1 MLWYERV
8 PLPSISTN
16 ATHGTAWTNT
26 ISVDDMAAVV
36 AQFRLGAEIPG
47 FRSFFPLPLC
57 HIGCPTRLFATD
69 MPAMP
74 SSPRSDMETDL
85 TKLSSPRIFL
95 VRMLVFLVLCALIGI
110 VLYKQIVVA
119 FFANPGLN
127 ALIGAVL
134 LIGII
139 LSFRQVIRLYPEV
152 RWVNNFRIADP
163 GLAVDRRP
171 TLLAP
176 MAAILGGERSGRMS
190 ISQQTMRH
198 LLDSIATRLDEARD
212 ISRYMTGL
220 LVFLGLLGTFW
231 GLIET
236 VGSVGKVIDGLKVG
250 GDAGALFDTL
260 KEGLAAPLGGMGISF
275 SSSLFGLAG
284 SLILGFLDL
293 QSSQAQNRFYTD
305 LEDWLATT
313 VREYSSGDGGAV
325 AVAGGSGNLQHAI
338 ERLRVAVE
346 EGAGTRGT
354 TAAMANLAEA
364 IQGLVA
370 HMRTEQQMIREWAD
384 GQGEQNREI
393 KRLLERLARQPEKS

>member
-1 MLWYERV
+1 
-8 PLPSISTN
+8 
-16 ATHGTAWTNT
+16 
-26 ISVDDMAAVV
+26 
-36 AQFRLGAEIPG
+36 
-47 FRSFFPLPLC
+47 
-57 HIGCPTRLFATD
+57 
-69 MPAMP
+69 
-74 SSPRSDMETDL
+74 
-85 TKLSSPRIFL
+85 
-95 VRMLVFLVLCALIGI
+95 
-110 VLYKQIVVA
+110 
-119 FFANPGLN
+119 
-127 ALIGAVL
+127 
-134 LIGII
+134 
-139 LSFRQVIRLYPEV
+139 VIRLYPEV
-152 RWVNNFRIADP
+152 AWVNNFRIADP
-163 GLAVDRRP
+163 GLAIDRHP

-176 MAAILGGERSGRMS
+176 MAAILGGERSGRMI

-305 LEDWLATT
+305 LEDWLAST
-313 VREYSSGDGGAV
+313 VRGYSGEAAGPAGELQGAV
-325 AVAGGSGNLQHAI
+325 
-338 ERLRVAVE
+338 ERLRQSLE
-346 EGAGTRGT
+346 EGGGGRGT
-354 TAAMANLAEA
+354 TTAMANLAEA

>member
-1 MLWYERV
+1 M
-8 PLPSISTN
+8 
-16 ATHGTAWTNT
+16 
-26 ISVDDMAAVV
+26 
-36 AQFRLGAEIPG
+36 EIE
-47 FRSFFPLPLC
+47 L
-57 HIGCPTRLFATD
+57 A
-69 MPAMP
+69 
-74 SSPRSDMETDL
+74 
-85 TKLSSPRIFL
+85 KLSSPRIFL
-95 VRMLVFLVLCALIGI
+95 VRMLVFLVLCALVAV
-110 VLYKQIVVA
+110 VLYKQIVLA

-134 LIGII
+134 FIGTI

-152 RWVNNFRIADP
+152 AWVNNFRIADP
-163 GLAVDRRP
+163 GLAVERHP

-176 MAAILGGERSGRMS
+176 MAAILGGERTGRMT

-305 LEDWLATT
+305 LEDWLAST
-313 VREYSSGDGGAV
+313 VRGYSGEAASGGGVPTGELQAV
-325 AVAGGSGNLQHAI
+325 I
-338 ERLRVAVE
+338 ERLRHTLE
-346 EGAGTRGT
+346 EGGASRGT

-393 KRLLERLARQPEKS
+393 KKLLERLARQPEKS

>member
-1 MLWYERV
+1 
-8 PLPSISTN
+8 
-16 ATHGTAWTNT
+16 
-26 ISVDDMAAVV
+26 
-36 AQFRLGAEIPG
+36 
-47 FRSFFPLPLC
+47 
-57 HIGCPTRLFATD
+57 
-69 MPAMP
+69 MP
-74 SSPRSDMETDL
+74 SGTSPRSSMDIEY
-85 TKLSSPRIFL
+85 TKLSSPSVFL
-95 VRMLVFLVLCALIGI
+95 VRMLVFLVLCALVGV
-110 VLYKQIVVA
+110 VLYKQIIQA

-127 ALIGAVL
+127 ALIGGVL
-134 LIGII
+134 FIGII
-139 LSFRQVIRLYPEV
+139 LAFRQVIRLYPEV
-152 RWVNNFRIADP
+152 SWVNNFRIADP
-163 GLAVDRRP
+163 GLAPARHP
-171 TLLAP
+171 KLLAP
-176 MAAILGGERSGRMS
+176 MAAILGGERSGRMT
-190 ISQQTMRH
+190 ISQTTMRH

-250 GDAGALFDTL
+250 GDSGALFDTL

-313 VREYSSGDGGAV
+313 VREYGSGGEV
-325 AVAGGSGNLQHAI
+325 AVAAGGGGGVASGELQAAV
-338 ERLRVAVE
+338 ERLRSVLE
-346 EGAGTRGT
+346 EGSGSASRGT
-354 TAAMANLAEA
+354 TAAMASLAEA
-364 IQGLVA
+364 IQALVS

-393 KRLLERLARQPEKS
+393 RRLLERIARQPEKS

>member
-1 MLWYERV
+1 
-8 PLPSISTN
+8 
-16 ATHGTAWTNT
+16 
-26 ISVDDMAAVV
+26 MAS
-36 AQFRLGAEIPG
+36 GP
-47 FRSFFPLPLC
+47 
-57 HIGCPTRLFATD
+57 
-69 MPAMP
+69 
-74 SSPRSDMETDL
+74 SPRSAMEIEL

-95 VRMLVFLVLCALIGI
+95 VRMLVFLMLCSLVAV
-110 VLYKQIVVA
+110 VLYKQIVLA

-127 ALIGAVL
+127 ALIGLVL
-134 LIGII
+134 LIGTI
-139 LSFRQVIRLYPEV
+139 LAFRQVIRLYPEV
-152 RWVNNFRIADP
+152 SWVNNFRIADP
-163 GLAVDRRP
+163 GLAIERRP

-176 MAAILGGERSGRMS
+176 MAAILGGERTGRMT

-305 LEDWLATT
+305 LEDWLAST
-313 VREYSSGDGGAV
+313 VSEYSGETATGSGGDLQGAV
-325 AVAGGSGNLQHAI
+325 
-338 ERLRVAVE
+338 ERLRSAME
-346 EGAGTRGT
+346 EGGTSRGT

-393 KRLLERLARQPEKS
+393 KKLLERIARQPEKN

>member
-1 MLWYERV
+1 
-8 PLPSISTN
+8 
-16 ATHGTAWTNT
+16 
-26 ISVDDMAAVV
+26 MAPTTRSAM
-36 AQFRLGAEIPG
+36 EI
-47 FRSFFPLPLC
+47 
-57 HIGCPTRLFATD
+57 
-69 MPAMP
+69 
-74 SSPRSDMETDL
+74 EL

-95 VRMLVFLVLCALIGI
+95 VRMLVFLVLCSLILF
-110 VLYKQIVVA
+110 VLYKQIIVA

-152 RWVNNFRIADP
+152 SWVNNFRIADP
-163 GLAVDRRP
+163 GLALDRRP

-176 MAAILGGERSGRMS
+176 MAAILGGERSGRMT

-236 VGSVGKVIDGLKVG
+236 VGSVGKVIEGLKVG
-250 GDAGALFDTL
+250 GDAGSLFDTL

-305 LEDWLATT
+305 LEDWLAST
-313 VREYSSGDGGAV
+313 VKGYAGEGAAGVSGD
-325 AVAGGSGNLQHAI
+325 LQNAI
-338 ERLRVAVE
+338 DKLRVSLE
-346 EGAGTRGT
+346 EGGNRGT

-393 KRLLERLARQPEKS
+393 KKLLERIARQPEKN

>member
-1 MLWYERV
+1 MV
-8 PLPSISTN
+8 S
-16 ATHGTAWTNT
+16 G
-26 ISVDDMAAVV
+26 
-36 AQFRLGAEIPG
+36 
-47 FRSFFPLPLC
+47 
-57 HIGCPTRLFATD
+57 
-69 MPAMP
+69 P
-74 SSPRSDMETDL
+74 SSRSAMEIEL
-85 TKLSSPRIFL
+85 NKLSSPRIFL
-95 VRMLVFLVLCALIGI
+95 VRMLVFLVLCALVTI
-110 VLYKQIVVA
+110 VLYRQIIQA

-127 ALIGAVL
+127 ALIGLVL
-134 LIGII
+134 LVGII

-152 RWVNNFRIADP
+152 SWVNNFRVADP
-163 GLAVDRRP
+163 GLAVDRHP

-176 MAAILGGERSGRMS
+176 MAAILGGERTGRMR

-236 VGSVGKVIDGLKVG
+236 VGSVGEVIHDLKVG
-250 GDAGALFDTL
+250 GDATALFDTL
-260 KEGLAAPLGGMGISF
+260 KQGLARPLGGMGISF

-313 VREYSSGDGGAV
+313 VREYGGGDS
-325 AVAGGSGNLQHAI
+325 AGGDLQGAI
-338 ERLRVAVE
+338 ERLRAAVE
-346 EGAGTRGT
+346 EGGANRS
-354 TAAMANLAEA
+354 TASAMANLAEA

>member
-1 MLWYERV
+1 
-8 PLPSISTN
+8 
-16 ATHGTAWTNT
+16 
-26 ISVDDMAAVV
+26 
-36 AQFRLGAEIPG
+36 
-47 FRSFFPLPLC
+47 
-57 HIGCPTRLFATD
+57 
-69 MPAMP
+69 MP
-74 SSPRSDMETDL
+74 SGTSRSTMDIEY
-85 TKLSSPRIFL
+85 TKLSSPSVFL
-95 VRMLVFLVLCALIGI
+95 VRMLVFLVLCTLVGV
-110 VLYKQIVVA
+110 VLYKQIILA

-127 ALIGAVL
+127 ALIGGVL
-134 LIGII
+134 FIGII
-139 LSFRQVIRLYPEV
+139 LAFRQVIRLYPEV
-152 RWVNNFRIADP
+152 SWVNNFRIADP
-163 GLAVDRRP
+163 GLAPARHP
-171 TLLAP
+171 KLLAP
-176 MAAILGGERSGRMS
+176 MAAILGGERSGRMT

-236 VGSVGKVIDGLKVG
+236 VGSVGKVIEGLKVG
-250 GDAGALFDTL
+250 GDSGALFDTL
-260 KEGLAAPLGGMGISF
+260 KDGLAAPLGGMGISF

-305 LEDWLATT
+305 LEDWLAST
-313 VREYSSGDGGAV
+313 VREYGDGASGL
-325 AVAGGSGNLQHAI
+325 GGEMQHAM
-338 ERLRVAVE
+338 ERIRAAVE
-346 EGAGTRGT
+346 EGGSRST

-393 KRLLERLARQPEKS
+393 KKLLERIARPPERSSRQAEKS

>member
-1 MLWYERV
+1 
-8 PLPSISTN
+8 
-16 ATHGTAWTNT
+16 
-26 ISVDDMAAVV
+26 
-36 AQFRLGAEIPG
+36 
-47 FRSFFPLPLC
+47 
-57 HIGCPTRLFATD
+57 
-69 MPAMP
+69 MP
-74 SSPRSDMETDL
+74 SAPSSRSAIEIEL
-85 TKLSSPRIFL
+85 NKLSSPRIFL
-95 VRMLVFLVLCALIGI
+95 VRMLVFLVLCALVMV
-110 VLYKQIVVA
+110 VLYKQIINA

-127 ALIGAVL
+127 ALIGLVL
-134 LIGII
+134 LIGTI

-152 RWVNNFRIADP
+152 AWVNNFRIADP
-163 GLAVDRRP
+163 GLALERYP

-176 MAAILGGERSGRMS
+176 MAAILGGGERTGRMR

-250 GDAGALFDTL
+250 GEAGALFDTL

-305 LEDWLATT
+305 LEDWLAST
-313 VREYSSGDGGAV
+313 VREYAGDGASAGA
-325 AVAGGSGNLQHAI
+325 AGGDLSVAIDRLRAAMDDSGN
-338 ERLRVAVE
+338 RS
-346 EGAGTRGT
+346 T

-393 KRLLERLARQPEKS
+393 KRLLERIARQPEKS

>member
-1 MLWYERV
+1 MPKIV
-8 PLPSISTN
+8 SSPSSQRMT
-16 ATHGTAWTNT
+16 
-26 ISVDDMAAVV
+26 
-36 AQFRLGAEIPG
+36 
-47 FRSFFPLPLC
+47 
-57 HIGCPTRLFATD
+57 
-69 MPAMP
+69 PAMP
-74 SSPRSDMETDL
+74 SSPPARSAMEIEL
-85 TKLSSPRIFL
+85 NKLSSPRIFL
-95 VRMLVFLVLCALIGI
+95 VRMLVFLVLCALVMV
-110 VLYKQIVVA
+110 VLYKQLVVA

-134 LIGII
+134 LIGTI

-152 RWVNNFRIADP
+152 AWVNNFRISDP
-163 GLAVDRRP
+163 GLAVARHP
-171 TLLAP
+171 KLLAP
-176 MAAILGGERSGRMS
+176 MAAILGGERTGRMT

-250 GDAGALFDTL
+250 GDAGSLFDTL

-305 LEDWLATT
+305 LEDWLAST
-313 VREYSSGDGGAV
+313 VREYSREGTGGELQAAV
-325 AVAGGSGNLQHAI
+325 
-338 ERLRVAVE
+338 ERLRASLE
-346 EGAGTRGT
+346 EGGTGRGT

-370 HMRTEQQMIREWAD
+370 HMRTEQQLIREWVD

-393 KRLLERLARQPEKS
+393 KKLLDRIARQPEKS

>member
-1 MLWYERV
+1 
-8 PLPSISTN
+8 
-16 ATHGTAWTNT
+16 
-26 ISVDDMAAVV
+26 
-36 AQFRLGAEIPG
+36 
-47 FRSFFPLPLC
+47 
-57 HIGCPTRLFATD
+57 
-69 MPAMP
+69 MPAGP
-74 SSPRSDMETDL
+74 ASRSAMEIEL

-95 VRMLVFLVLCALIGI
+95 VRMLVFLVLCALVMV
-110 VLYKQIVVA
+110 VLYKQIVTA

-134 LIGII
+134 LIGTI
-139 LSFRQVIRLYPEV
+139 LSFRQVLRLYPEV
-152 RWVNNFRIADP
+152 AWVNNFRISDP
-163 GLAVDRRP
+163 GLAIADRHP

-176 MAAILGGERSGRMS
+176 MAAILGGERTGRMT

-260 KEGLAAPLGGMGISF
+260 KDGLAAPLSGMGISF

-305 LEDWLATT
+305 LEDWLAST
-313 VREYSSGDGGAV
+313 VREYSGEGSGGAGGGELQAAVERLRLTLEDGGA
-325 AVAGGSGNLQHAI
+325 S
-338 ERLRVAVE
+338 
-346 EGAGTRGT
+346 RGT

-364 IQGLVA
+364 IQGLVS

-393 KRLLERLARQPEKS
+393 KKLLERLTRQPEKN

>member
-1 MLWYERV
+1 M
-8 PLPSISTN
+8 PPSRSE
-16 ATHGTAWTNT
+16 
-26 ISVDDMAAVV
+26 M
-36 AQFRLGAEIPG
+36 EIEL
-47 FRSFFPLPLC
+47 S
-57 HIGCPTRLFATD
+57 
-69 MPAMP
+69 
-74 SSPRSDMETDL
+74 
-85 TKLSSPRIFL
+85 KLSSPRIFL
-95 VRMLVFLVLCALIGI
+95 VRMLVFLVLCGLVGV
-110 VLYKQIVVA
+110 VLYKQIVTA

-134 LIGII
+134 LIGVI
-139 LSFRQVIRLYPEV
+139 LAFRQVIRLYPEV
-152 RWVNNFRIADP
+152 AWVNNFRIADP
-163 GLAVDRRP
+163 GLAIARRP

-176 MAAILGGERSGRMS
+176 MAAILGGERTGRMS

-313 VREYSSGDGGAV
+313 VRGISGDGVG
-325 AVAGGSGNLQHAI
+325 AGGADLQGAI
-338 ERLRVAVE
+338 DRLRATFE
-346 EGAGTRGT
+346 EGGAGGGGRST

>member
-1 MLWYERV
+1 
-8 PLPSISTN
+8 
-16 ATHGTAWTNT
+16 
-26 ISVDDMAAVV
+26 
-36 AQFRLGAEIPG
+36 
-47 FRSFFPLPLC
+47 
-57 HIGCPTRLFATD
+57 
-69 MPAMP
+69 MP
-74 SSPRSDMETDL
+74 SGPSSRSAMEVEL
-85 TKLSSPRIFL
+85 SKLSSPRIFL
-95 VRMLVFLVLCALIGI
+95 VRMLVFLVVCALITV

-127 ALIGAVL
+127 ALIGFVL
-134 LIGII
+134 LVGII
-139 LSFRQVIRLYPEV
+139 LCFRQVVRLYPEV
-152 RWVNNFRIADP
+152 AWVNNFRIADP
-163 GLAVDRRP
+163 GLALARHP

-176 MAAILGGERSGRMS
+176 MAAILGGERTGRMT

-305 LEDWLATT
+305 LEDWLAST
-313 VREYSSGDGGAV
+313 VREYATEGTGVVSGDLQLAMEKLRAV
-325 AVAGGSGNLQHAI
+325 
-338 ERLRVAVE
+338 VE
-346 EGAGTRGT
+346 EGGAHRST
-354 TAAMANLAEA
+354 TTAMANLAEA

-384 GQGEQNREI
+384 GQGEQNKEI